1 MNIAKIGISLINYHI
16 PRYSGRK
23 ESYIKLR
30 ADSGLISLSI
40 ITFIAAMV
48 LEGLLFLRIVSS
60 SLKVQ
65 IETFTAYIF
74 TTSIVTLAIVGVSSF
89 FKRKF

>member
-1 MNIAKIGISLINYHI
+1 ML
-16 PRYSGRK
+16 RK

-30 ADSGLISLSI
+30 ADSCLISLSI
-40 ITFIAAMV
+40 LIFVPIT
-48 LEGLLFLRIVSS
+48 GS

-74 TTSIVTLAIVGVSSF
+74 TTSIVMLAIVGVSSF